1 MITYNMRY
9 RGAYEYDKF
18 VLNVFQFLN
27 LTKDISDKINKEK
40 KDGISLYEEQLNE
53 YIKFLYGDGTSI
65 NNLQDKLSIYM
76 ERNTI

>member
-40 KDGISLYEEQLNE
+40 KDGISSYEEQLNKH
-53 YIKFLYGDGTSI
+53 INFLYGDGTSI

>member
-40 KDGISLYEEQLNE
+40 KDSILLYEEQLNKH
-53 YIKFLYGDGTSI
+53 IKFLYGDGTSI

>member
-1 MITYNMRY
+1 MRY

-40 KDGISLYEEQLNE
+40 KDGISLYEEQLNKH
-53 YIKFLYGDGTSI
+53 IKFLYGDETSI

>member
-27 LTKDISDKINKEK
+27 LTKDKSDKINKKK

-53 YIKFLYGDGTSI
+53 HIKFLYGDGTSI

>member
-40 KDGISLYEEQLNE
+40 KDDISLYEEQLNKH
-53 YIKFLYGDGTSI
+53 INFLYGDGTSI

>member
-40 KDGISLYEEQLNE
+40 KDGISLYEEQLNKH
-53 YIKFLYGDGTSI
+53 INFLNGDGTSI

>member
-40 KDGISLYEEQLNE
+40 KDGISLYEEQLNKH
-53 YIKFLYGDGTSI
+53 IKFLYGDGTSI

>member
-18 VLNVFQFLN
+18 VLNILQFLN

-40 KDGISLYEEQLNE
+40 KDSISSYEELLNE
-53 YIKFLYGDGTSI
+53 HINFLYGNGTSI
-65 NNLQDKLSIYM
+65 NNLQDKLSICM

>member
-18 VLNVFQFLN
+18 VLNVLQFLN

-40 KDGISLYEEQLNE
+40 KDGISLYEELLNKH
-53 YIKFLYGDGTSI
+53 INFLYGDGTSI

>member
-40 KDGISLYEEQLNE
+40 KDGISLYEELLNKH
-53 YIKFLYGDGTSI
+53 INFLYGDGTSI
-65 NNLQDKLSIYM
+65 NNLQDKVSIYM

>member
-9 RGAYEYDKF
+9 RGTYEYDKF

-40 KDGISLYEEQLNE
+40 KDGISLYEEQLNKH
-53 YIKFLYGDGTSI
+53 INFLYGDGTSI

>member
-1 MITYNMRY
+1 MRY

-40 KDGISLYEEQLNE
+40 KDSILLYKEQLNKH
-53 YIKFLYGDGTSI
+53 IKFLYGDGTSI

>member
-40 KDGISLYEEQLNE
+40 KDGISLYEELLNKH
-53 YIKFLYGDGTSI
+53 INFLYGDGTSI